1 MCERAAALV
10 VFLLSFLILQL
21 ISSFFFKDE
30 VEKEK
35 ADRGHMIWQDFM
47 HIGPIPVYGRFYQ
60 FVGHCLYVGNV
71 FFPFA
76 VKEYAASK
84 INRVDQHISYIEHF
98 FGTGTLILRI
108 SGEDQDVVLKGV
120 RHPKKTKEMLEKWA
134 QMEKNRIKKI
144 ICKR

>member
-1 MCERAAALV
+1 MAGFYAYWTDPSVWEVLSIRRALLV
-10 VFLLSFLILQL
+10 CR
-21 ISSFFFKDE
+21 E
-30 VEKEK
+30 
-35 ADRGHMIWQDFM
+35 
-47 HIGPIPVYGRFYQ
+47 
-60 FVGHCLYVGNV
+60 C
-71 FFPFA
+71 FFPFT

-84 INRVDQHISYIEHF
+84 INRVDQDISFIEHF

-134 QMEKNRIKKI
+134 RMEKNRIKKI